1 MMLPSN
7 HIQSMDD
14 FLALERHFKV
24 NFLERQV
31 SASVS
36 LCLAPLS
43 KPGHPA
49 TVPLESLKFGMNR
62 GFQQTVQRSFGLNF
76 FFKNNAP
83 NFHYEFLVLTGE
95 MYGNVAHPARH
106 PIYIAWFL
114 QVHFWTSGWP
124 KAPFFT
130 GGWRGA
136 GSQRG
141 LVSWGAV
148 FKWDI
153 SPWGWPENHRK
164 PSAPFNHQMVYPWNQ
179 GLWWCMKLEFDRI

>member
-1 MMLPSN
+1 MLPSN

-76 FFKNNAP
+76 FLKNSP

-106 PIYIAWFL
+106 PIYIAWFYKSIFGHQDGPRPL
-114 QVHFWTSGWP
+114 FSQAAEEEL
-124 KAPFFT
+124 APNEASFREARCSNGTFHHGDGQKT
-130 GGWRGA
+130 IENLRLLSTIRW
-136 GSQRG
+136 ST
-141 LVSWGAV
+141 
-148 FKWDI
+148 
-153 SPWGWPENHRK
+153 PEIK
-164 PSAPFNHQMVYPWNQ
+164 VCD
-179 GLWWCMKLEFDRI
+179 GV

>member
-76 FFKNNAP
+76 FLKKFTK
-83 NFHYEFLVLTGE
+83 FSLWILSIDR
-95 MYGNVAHPARH
+95 GNVWKCRTSCQTSY
-106 PIYIAWFL
+106 IYCMVL